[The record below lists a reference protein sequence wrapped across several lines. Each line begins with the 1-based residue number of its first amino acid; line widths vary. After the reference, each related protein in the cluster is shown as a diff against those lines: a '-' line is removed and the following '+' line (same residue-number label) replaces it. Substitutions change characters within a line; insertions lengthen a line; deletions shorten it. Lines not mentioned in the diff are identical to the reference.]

1 MGRRIGLASL
11 LTVAGLS
18 LTVPSAA
25 VSATTIGS
33 RLDGVPTSGF
43 QCIPNCTVA
52 QSVLPPLST
61 ALGGVVAPEDGVV
74 VRWRIKV
81 GEATSP
87 VALRITRPGVS
98 DTRTGAGTGPT
109 VTPPTDQTS
118 TYEVRL
124 PIQAGD
130 ALGLDCCANP
140 DPHPA
145 HPAYFFAPTVSAD
158 TYTWNPRLVDGEPAR
173 SGGLSSTDE
182 LLINADIEP
191 DADHDGFGDETQDQ
205 CPTDATTTGACPSP
219 PTPTVQPAPN
229 PTGQP
234 DAEALLSYVTVG
246 KLKLGKRIAYRF
258 VCSAECQ
265 VTATSTLVL
274 RGPDVGPVVDTGLFP
289 AGEDIEVFL
298 KLNKSARRA
307 IRRHI
312 PASKLRTSVTTTN
325 PATGLTDTD
334 TRVFGFR
341 R

>member
-18 LTVPSAA
+18 LTAPSAA
-25 VSATTIGS
+25 FAVTTIGS

-43 QCIPNCTVA
+43 QCTPNCTVA
-52 QSVLPPLST
+52 HSVLPSLST
-61 ALGGVVAPEDGVV
+61 ALGGVVAPDDGVV

-81 GEATSP
+81 GAATSP
-87 VALRITRPGVS
+87 VALRVIRAGVS

-118 TYEVRL
+118 SYEVRL

-130 ALGLDCCANP
+130 ALGLDCCADP
-140 DPHPA
+140 DPTHL
-145 HPAYFFAPTVSAD
+145 AYFFAPTASAD
-158 TYTWNPRLVDGEPAR
+158 AFTWNPRLLDGESAR
-173 SGGLSSTDE
+173 SGGLFSPDE

-205 CPTDATTTGACPSP
+205 CPTDANTTGACPSP
-219 PTPTVQPAPN
+219 PTPTV
-229 PTGQP
+229 QP

-265 VTATSTLVL
+265 VTATSILVL
-274 RGPDVGPVVDTGLFP
+274 RGPDVGPAVDTGLFP
-289 AGEDIEVFL
+289 AGEVIEVFL
-298 KLNKSARRA
+298 KLNKSARRD

-312 PASKLRTSVTTTN
+312 RASKLRTSVTTTN